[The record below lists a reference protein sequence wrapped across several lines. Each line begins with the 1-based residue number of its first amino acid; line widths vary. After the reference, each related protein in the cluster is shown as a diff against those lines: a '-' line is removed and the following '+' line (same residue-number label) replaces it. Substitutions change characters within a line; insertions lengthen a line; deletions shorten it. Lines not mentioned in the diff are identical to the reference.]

1 MPSAVHHESD
11 VRLSCK
17 GVRFMDNPVTHKE
30 FMDKI
35 EKMDS
40 RIDENEKQIAVIK
53 ASIKNWEKLPESIAS
68 LDKTMALMQQNLCQ
82 LNEKVGELA
91 TREKQIEENSKIDI
105 VATIKSKWWEIVMF
119 AAMAT
124 LLFQNFAK

>member
-1 MPSAVHHESD
+1 
-11 VRLSCK
+11 
-17 GVRFMDNPVTHKE
+17 MDNPVTHKE

-119 AAMAT
+119 AAMAI